1 MEKQKTINRY
11 DSHQSETKHT
21 KITYGLT
28 RAHANIWGRFKMLLL
43 TICNNLRLTSCFS
56 IIYVYLAVCIHFDY
70 IISKSSFLALS
81 TLNNS

>member
-11 DSHQSETKHT
+11 DAHQSETRHT
-21 KITYGLT
+21 RITNVLT

-43 TICNNLRLTSCFS
+43 TICNNLRLTSCLS
-56 IIYVYLAVCIHFDY
+56 IIYTYLTICIYADY
-70 IISKSSFLALS
+70 ISSKSTSLTLS

>member
-11 DSHQSETKHT
+11 DAHQSETRHT
-21 KITYGLT
+21 RITNVLT

-43 TICNNLRLTSCFS
+43 TICNNLRLTSCLS
-56 IIYVYLAVCIHFDY
+56 IIYVYLAVCIHFNY